1 MPQTRFIPTL
11 SELRTFEAIARLR
24 SISSAAAELNCSQPT
39 ATWRLRELEK
49 RWAVTLFNRS
59 TRQLEWTD
67 TTQRLYSRVRLLIT
81 EIESISAEFEGDSNQ
96 LNVSVSQSFAA
107 TWLVDRLPTFSDQFP
122 QIDLRLS
129 ATNRYIDLNREAF
142 DVGVRLLPRDSE
154 HPPASDNTLLLGDE
168 RLIIVCS
175 PAYASRWQGNMPI
188 SALMEAKLLWHA
200 EGDHWRRFFAV
211 HCPGEQP
218 SSGPKFNNVDL
229 VIRSAIAHQGVAIVR
244 ELLASDSLRLGHLLR
259 PCLHSIECDDAYYQV
274 SKQGIR
280 DSFKVTAWRE
290 WLQREI
296 AVSVAQ
302 VRNHS

>member
-1 MPQTRFIPTL
+1 MPQTRFTPTL

-24 SISSAAAELNCSQPT
+24 SISAAAAELHCSQPT

-49 RWAVTLFNRS
+49 RWAVTLFHRS

-67 TTQRLYSRVRLLIT
+67 TTQRLYSRVRALIT

-107 TWLVDRLPTFSDQFP
+107 TWLVDRLPAFSELFP
-122 QIDLRLS
+122 HIDLRLS

-142 DVGVRLLPRDSE
+142 DVGVRLLPRHSEPSDAIDSA
-154 HPPASDNTLLLGDE
+154 PLLSDE

-175 PAYASRWQGNMPI
+175 PAYASRWQGPMPV
-188 SALMEAKLLWHA
+188 SALMDAKLLWHA

-211 HCPGEQP
+211 HCPDQQP

-244 ELLASDSLRLGHLLR
+244 ELLASDSLRLGHLVR
-259 PCLHSIECDDAYYQV
+259 PCPYSIECDDAYYQV
-274 SKQGIR
+274 SKEGLR
-280 DSFKVTAWRE
+280 DSFKVTAWRQ

-296 AVSVAQ
+296 EISVAQ
-302 VRNHS
+302 VRDPA